1 MKNIL
6 FIIALFLFYATTIN
20 AQTELWGMMSEGGK
34 YGVGAIYKTDGD
46 GNNFEVQYN
55 FFKTVGAT
63 NQTALTETPNGKL
76 YGIASDGAVCENY
89 GGVLYEYNI
98 STDSYDIKYSFE
110 DDENGNYPIGNLVY
124 ATNDKLYGIT
134 SRGGIPDDNS
144 GKGVIF
150 EFDLSTNTYTKIFDF
165 EGVNG
170 KTPSSLMQAK
180 DGKLYGT
187 TSYGGTDD
195 KGLIFSYDITNS
207 SYNVLYEFTGG
218 LDGYR
223 PHGAFVET
231 SDGVLYGVTSSGGAN
246 GGGIIYEFNIATSTI
261 TVKASLS
268 TYNIDLGGSPSGLV
282 MNTNGKLYGVS
293 HYTDKTDY
301 IFEYDIDTE
310 TYALKHT
317 INSSKTYTSYKT
329 LLSADNGK
337 LYGSGS
343 NIGNYSDGTIF
354 EYNIDDNL
362 LTTIY
367 NFDENN
373 IPHGYFPNAPIIQA
387 SNGKLY
393 STTNS
398 GGRSES
404 YSDGVLYEFD
414 ITNDT
419 YSPKFNFEESLSGYA
434 PKGKLTQATNGKL
447 YGLTEFGGITSDVH
461 TDGMGI
467 LFEYNPSSKEYTAL
481 VKFDETKGI
490 RPMGSLF
497 QADNGKLYGLT
508 YQGGTTNWG
517 AMFEYNITTSTY
529 NVLYNF
535 DINGDRENG
544 SSPRGTLMQA
554 DNGDLYGFTS
564 RGGVLEGGTR
574 VDNGTIF
581 KYNIV
586 SETFTTIHT
595 FDDNNGKLPYS
606 KLIQSTNGLLY
617 GLTTKGG
624 GYSKY
629 GTLFN
634 FDIDTETFT
643 RLYSF
648 STSEYYNPLGALTE
662 VVKEVLI
669 DDITEERI
677 FLYGVT
683 SANAGDND
691 AIFAYDIT
699 EDVMIFE
706 KEFEGNDSYN
716 PLYTTL
722 LLASNGHL
730 YGAGPI
736 KDTDYKFMFQYN
748 IENNSLES
756 KFDFT
761 CKKNSNVPL
770 YVGELIEI
778 DATYLSAEKHEE
790 ISEEASFVYPNPT
803 TGYISINSD
812 VEVSSIEIYNQ
823 LGQLVSSNFRKQ
835 SIDISNLN
843 SGIYIIRLSDKNGTI
858 RTQKIIKK

>member
-1 MKNIL
+1 MKLKLI
-6 FIIALFLFYATTIN
+6 FSIISIFSFSIIN

-34 YGVGAIYKTDGD
+34 YGVGTIYKTDGD
-46 GNNFEVQYN
+46 GNNFEVQYD

-63 NQTALTETPNGKL
+63 NQTALTKTPNGKL

-98 STDSYDIKYSFE
+98 NTNSYDIKYSFE
-110 DDENGNYPIGNLVY
+110 DEENGNYPIGDLVY
-124 ATNDKLYGIT
+124 VTTGKLYGIT

-150 EFDLSTNTYTKIFDF
+150 EFDLSTNTYTKLFDF
-165 EGVNG
+165 DGDNG
-170 KTPSSLMQAK
+170 RIPSSLMQAK

-207 SYNVLYEFTGG
+207 SYNVLYEFTGSS
-218 LDGYR
+218 DGYT
-223 PHGAFVET
+223 PNYAFVET
-231 SDGVLYGVTSSGGAN
+231 SEGILYGVTTDAGGN
-246 GGGIIYEFNIATSTI
+246 GTIYEFNISTSVKTI
-261 TVKASLS
+261 KVHLS
-268 TYNIDLGGSPSGLV
+268 NYDIDLGGSPSGLV
-282 MNTNGKLYGVS
+282 INSNGKLYGVS
-293 HYTDKTDY
+293 HYTNKTDY

-317 INSSKTYTSYKT
+317 INSSNTYTSYKT

-343 NIGNYSDGTIF
+343 NIGNYSDGSIF
-354 EYNIDDNL
+354 EYSINDNE

-373 IPHGYFPNAPIIQA
+373 IPDGYSPNAPIIQS

-404 YSDGVLYEFD
+404 YSDGVLYELDLTTD
-414 ITNDT
+414 IYT
-419 YSPKFNFEESLSGYA
+419 PKFNFEESLTGYA
-434 PKGKLTQATNGKL
+434 PRGKLTLATNGKL
-447 YGLTEFGGITSDVH
+447 YGLTEFGGIASSSN
-461 TDGMGI
+461 TDGMGTM
-467 LFEYNPSSKEYTAL
+467 FEYNPSSKEYIAL

-490 RPMGSLF
+490 RPMGSLI
-497 QADNGKLYGLT
+497 QATNDKLYGLS

-517 AMFEYNITTSTY
+517 TMFEYDIATTEY
-529 NVLYNF
+529 KVLYNF
-535 DINGDRENG
+535 DINDDRENG

-554 DNGDLYGFTS
+554 DNGNLYGFTS
-564 RGGVLEGGTR
+564 RGGVLDGGTR

-586 SETFTTIHT
+586 SETFTTIHS
-595 FDDNNGKLPYS
+595 FDDTNGKAPYS
-606 KLIQSTNGLLY
+606 KLIQATNGLLY

-624 GYSKY
+624 GSSKY

-634 FDIDTETFT
+634 FDIDTEIFT
-643 RLYSF
+643 SLYSF
-648 STSEYYNPLGALTE
+648 PTSEYYNPLGGLTE

-669 DDITEERI
+669 GDITEERAY
-677 FLYGVT
+677 LYGVT

-699 EDVMIFE
+699 EDLLTFE
-706 KEFEGNDSYN
+706 KEFDGNDNYN

-722 LLASNGHL
+722 LLASNGNL
-730 YGAGPI
+730 YGSGPI
-736 KDTDYKFMFQYN
+736 KDTEYKYLVQYN
-748 IENNSLES
+748 IETNSLES

-761 CKKNSNVPL
+761 CKKNTSLPL

-778 DATYLSAEKHEE
+778 DANYLSTEKHAG
-790 ISEEASFVYPNPT
+790 ILDDKSFAYPNPT
-803 TGYISINSD
+803 TGQISINSNID
-812 VEVSSIEIYNQ
+812 ISIIEIYNQ
-823 LGQLVSSNFRKQ
+823 LGQLVLSNYKKQ
-835 SIDISNLN
+835 NIDISNLN
-843 SGIYIIRLSDKNGTI
+843 SGIYIIKLYDKKGTI
-858 RTQKIIKK
+858 RTQKIIMK